1 MSAIIFK
8 DTDKQ
13 AMSQIDTSIFSQ
25 GPVVV
30 FRWGDERPWPV
41 DFVTPN
47 VSGVFGYPSE
57 EFING
62 ALHYEDIVH
71 PDDLSRVA
79 AEVQRYSF
87 SGCEQYQHE
96 HYRIVT
102 KDKDVRW
109 VEHYTHIVRNTE
121 NKVLH
126 YLGYVLDITERKTA
140 ELDMRAM
147 LNAVPDL
154 MFKVNQNGTFL
165 DYHARR
171 ASDLA
176 MPPEAFLG
184 KRIQDVFPAS
194 IAQEGMKC
202 LEKVLRTGDISTHE
216 YAIPTLKGSVC
227 DFEARYVAK
236 GNNEALI
243 VIRDVTQRN
252 LAQDA
257 LRKREAQLNLI
268 ADQVRAIFWAVD
280 KGLRFTMSHGAGL
293 NTLGLLPNEVVGM
306 SVFDFFRT
314 NDPEYP
320 PIANVIRALNGQS
333 VSFDLVWSRVV
344 YQSFVE
350 PLHDERGEVVGAV
363 GISLDITDRRMSEQ
377 RLTQSEA
384 RFKDIAE
391 SMSDW
396 IWETDANGVYT
407 YCSERIEDILGYRPE
422 EIIGRKPFDLMP
434 GDEAEKIVVEFA
446 EIYANK
452 SPVKNLENWNLA
464 KDGRRVC
471 LLTNGIP
478 LLDDAGNLIGYR
490 GVDTDI
496 TERKL
501 TMEALIEAKEEAEVA
516 SQAKSQFLSRMS
528 HELRTPLNAILG
540 YSELMMEAGED
551 PITENQRGTLN
562 TIHEAGHHLLSL
574 INEVLDLARIEAGK
588 MEVALKGVDWREVI
602 NQCFE
607 LTNPAANNKAV
618 YLKIE
623 SPEMVAP
630 LVYADQQRFKQVLLN
645 LISNAVKYNRQG
657 GEAVV
662 RILED
667 RQNKLRFEIHDTG
680 NGLTKDQIEQLFQ
693 PFNRLAPDDGLLE
706 GVGIGLVISK
716 HLVEL
721 MGGSIGV
728 HSVPGEGSVFW
739 VILPAAKS

>member
-8 DTDKQ
+8 DADNRGV
-13 AMSQIDTSIFSQ
+13 SQIDTSIFSQ

-30 FRWGDERPWPV
+30 FHWGDARPWPV
-41 DFVTPN
+41 SFVTPN
-47 VSGVFGYPSE
+47 VRAVFGYSAE

-62 ALHYEDIVH
+62 VVHYENIVH
-71 PDDLSRVA
+71 PDDLPQVA
-79 AEVQRYSF
+79 DEVKRYSV
-87 SGCEQYQHE
+87 SGCEHYKHE
-96 HYRIVT
+96 HYRVVT

-109 VEHYTHIVRNTE
+109 VEHYTHIVRNAE
-121 NKVLH
+121 NNISH

-176 MPPEAFLG
+176 LPPEAFLG
-184 KRIQDVFPAS
+184 KRIPDIFPAA
-194 IAQEGMKC
+194 IAQEGMNC
-202 LEKVLRTGDISTHE
+202 LEKALTTGDISTHE
-216 YAIPTLKGSVC
+216 YAIPTLKGGVR

-236 GNNEALI
+236 GGNEALI

-268 ADQVRAIFWAVD
+268 ADQVQAIFWAVD
-280 KGLRFTMSHGAGL
+280 RGMRFTMSHGAGL

-344 YQSFVE
+344 YQTFVE
-350 PLHDERGEVVGAV
+350 PLHDEHGEVVGAV
-363 GISLDITDRRMSEQ
+363 GISLDITDRKVSEQ

-396 IWETDANGVYT
+396 IWEVDANGIYT
-407 YCSERIEDILGYRPE
+407 YCSERVEDILGYRPD

-434 GDEAEKIVVEFA
+434 GDEAEKLAIEFA
-446 EIYANK
+446 EICANK
-452 SPVKNLENWNLA
+452 SPIKNLENWNLT

-471 LLTNGIP
+471 FLTNGIP

-501 TMEALIEAKEEAEVA
+501 TMEALVEAKEQAEEA

-551 PITENQRGTLN
+551 PITETQRGTLN

-588 MEVALKGVDWREVI
+588 MEVSLKGVDWRDVI
-602 NQCFE
+602 DQCFE
-607 LTNPAANNKAV
+607 LTNPAADKMGV
-618 YLKIE
+618 HLKIDSSE
-623 SPEMVAP
+623 TLVP

-645 LISNAVKYNRQG
+645 LVSNAVKYNRQG

-662 RILED
+662 RIRED
-667 RQNKLRFEIHDTG
+667 RQNKIRFEIHDTG
-680 NGLTKDQIEQLFQ
+680 DGLTSEQIDQLFQ

-721 MGGSIGV
+721 MGGKIGV

-739 VILPAAKS
+739 VVLPAAKN